1 MIKEAILLAGG
12 LGTRLQ
18 KTVPDLPK
26 PMAPVNGKP
35 FIEYVIDYIIRYQ
48 VRKIIL
54 SVGYKHESFA
64 AHFANDYKGCQ
75 ILFSVENEPLGTGGG
90 IRKALEFAE
99 EPDVMVLNADTL
111 FKIDISSLSS
121 LHKKKN
127 ADLTMAL
134 RKMNDVG
141 RYGSVKI
148 DEDARVTGFAEK
160 NEITGEGN
168 INGGVYIFKNDFFNK
183 LDLPEK
189 FSFEKD
195 CLEKYYSTL
204 NIYGYSSKGYFL
216 DIGIPEDYNKA
227 QHDLKENKY

>member
-54 SVGYKHESFA
+54 SVGYKHEAFA
-64 AHFANDYKGCQ
+64 THFANDYKGCQ
-75 ILFSVENEPLGTGGG
+75 VLFSVENEPLGTGGG
-90 IRKALEFAE
+90 IRKALEFAD

-148 DEDARVTGFAEK
+148 DEDTRVTGFAEK
-160 NEITGEGN
+160 NENTGEGN
-168 INGGVYIFKNDFFNK
+168 INGGVYIFKNDFFKK

-227 QHDLKENKY
+227 QYDLKENKY

>member
-1 MIKEAILLAGG
+1 MIKEAVLLAGG
-12 LGTRLQ
+12 FGTRLQ

-35 FIEYVIDYIIRYQ
+35 FIEYVLDYLLKFQIR
-48 VRKIIL
+48 RFIL
-54 SVGYKHESFA
+54 SVGYKHEAFA
-64 AHFANDYKGCQ
+64 SHFADDYKGCPV
-75 ILFSVENEPLGTGGG
+75 LFSVENEPLGTGGG
-90 IRKALEFAE
+90 ICKALEYAE
-99 EPDVMVLNADTL
+99 ESDVLVLNADTL
-111 FKIDISSLSS
+111 FKVDIADLNS

-127 ADLTMAL
+127 ADLTIAL

-141 RYGSVKI
+141 RYGSVTLN
-148 DEDARVTGFAEK
+148 EDMRVCGFTEK
-160 NEITGEGN
+160 NEITGAGN
-168 INGGVYIFKNDFFNK
+168 INGGVYILKKDFFNDLK
-183 LDLPEK
+183 LPDK

-227 QHDLKENKY
+227 QHDLKEN